1 MPRESTPQRFDRA
14 DRDFRQPLLPLD
26 TIAPSPCAAVRYIHG
41 INPER
46 MDFFQWH
53 WWAGVALVLLI
64 AEIFVPGFF
73 LLCLGI
79 GCAGAS
85 IAAALG
91 AGASIQ
97 LIAFSALSLL
107 GFFTI
112 RPVLMKRF
120 WKDGGVKTNV
130 DALVGQRGKVSQEFD
145 PGLRLGRVA
154 VGGDDWRA
162 ECVNDH
168 PLHIGDL
175 VKIVRVESNTV
186 IVKPLEHGAH

>member
-1 MPRESTPQRFDRA
+1 
-14 DRDFRQPLLPLD
+14 
-26 TIAPSPCAAVRYIHG
+26 
-41 INPER
+41 

-53 WWAGVALVLLI
+53 WWAGVALILLI

-85 IAAALG
+85 ITAAIGLG
-91 AGASIQ
+91 SAAQ

-107 GFFTI
+107 AFFTI
-112 RPVLMKRF
+112 RPLLMKRF
-120 WKDGGVKTNV
+120 WKDNGVKTNV
-130 DALVGQRGKVSQEFD
+130 DALVGQRGKVSQDFD

-162 ECVNDH
+162 ESVNDK
-168 PLHIGDL
+168 PLRIGDL
-175 VKIVRVESNTV
+175 VEVVRVESNTV
-186 IVKPLEHGAH
+186 IVKPLE